1 MDRKEIRT
9 VSPQAIVRQSSE
21 LVEANY
27 RLSVSEQKVILNFI
41 SQIDSSKN
49 ELGVMRIGAK
59 SLSDACGFNAQ
70 SGYRQL
76 QETLKKLLNRSII
89 LQRRDG
95 SGWYGSHWVQSCDY
109 VKLEDGDSDC
119 SYVEFE
125 LDNRLLPHF
134 VQLKERFLKSD
145 LKSLLHFSRVYSSR
159 FYMIFKNR
167 MKIGHIRYTFAEIIK
182 LMELPKAYAK
192 RTTNIKEKVIK
203 VAVEEINEITDIEV
217 EYSYYKQGGRAH
229 VGVDFTFHLKAQ
241 EQPKPISEHPIKR
254 VKLSDEEQE
263 LFDRM
268 TNPDRWNITEDVA
281 RKMLKAYPLDVIDA
295 NLDYAYRYRKGK
307 VSLGGWLISCIEKD
321 AAGEEKKRKAERK
334 EAAKRQRA
342 KAAEAADLKAAGI
355 GAPKGAAAK
364 AVEAKYAEDAKKE
377 IKSDGKLP
385 DFIAEL
391 VKHYKKPEEVPP
403 LVAKVLKEYGLT
415 FEDVLAGKRNA

>member
-229 VGVDFTFHLKAQ
+229 VGVDFTFHLKPKAL
-241 EQPKPISEHPIKR
+241 PKPVSKFPTKR
-254 VKLSDEEQE
+254 VKLSDEQQE
-263 LFDRM
+263 MYDRL
-268 TNPDRWNITEDVA
+268 TNPDLWDITDDVA
-281 RKMLKAYPLDVIDA
+281 RKLIKNYPLEMLAA
-295 NLDYAYRYRKGK
+295 NLDYAHHYRRGK
-307 VSLGGWLISCIEKD
+307 HSLGGWLMSCIERD
-321 AAGEEKKRKAERK
+321 AAGQAKARKAAREAEAKRKHE
-334 EAAKRQRA
+334 
-342 KAAEAADLKAAGI
+342 KAAEAADLKAGGI
-355 GAPKGAAAK
+355 GAEKGAAAK

-385 DFIAEL
+385 DFIADL
-391 VKHYKKPEEVPP
+391 VKHYKSPEEVPQ

>member
-229 VGVDFTFHLKAQ
+229 VGVDFTFH
-241 EQPKPISEHPIKR
+241 PKPKALPKPVSKFPTKR
-254 VKLSDEEQE
+254 VRLSDEQQE
-263 LFDRM
+263 MYDRL
-268 TNPDRWNITEDVA
+268 TNPDLWDITDDVA
-281 RKMLKAYPLDVIDA
+281 RKLIKNYPLEMLAV
-295 NLDYAYRYRKGK
+295 NLDYAHHYRRGK
-307 VSLGGWLISCIEKD
+307 HSLGGWLMSCIERD
-321 AAGEEKKRKAERK
+321 AAGQAKARKAAREAEAKRKRE
-334 EAAKRQRA
+334 
-342 KAAEAADLKAAGI
+342 KAAEAADLKAGGI
-355 GAPKGAAAK
+355 GAEKGAAAK

-391 VKHYKKPEEVPP
+391 VKHYKSPEEVPQ
-403 LVAKVLKEYGLT
+403 LVAKVLNEYGLT